1 MKYNLKRISYLIIL
15 LLSIIFII
23 FISNQILSMYSTLN
37 SINPV
42 FGKTLIYSLSVILLA
57 SIIFFMIHYKKFSKQ
72 IILPKDKNSEEYNTK
87 MKALVK
93 ELKKNKNIEE
103 KVDYDDQNESEWV
116 LKCIDKL
123 DEQAKKVIEEN
134 AEYAFLSTA
143 VSQNGI
149 FDSILILMALIKMI
163 WQILHI
169 YYQRPNLKF
178 ILYLYLNIVI
188 TVFTVKAIEDFDYI
202 EKQIEPIV
210 ASILGSSITPGVN
223 MVALLLINSL
233 ISGTANTFLVLR
245 VGLIAQKYSSPIV
258 NKEKNRLRKD
268 ATIEASKL
276 LGKVISGSIVL
287 LSKSIG
293 KASVNATKNIGKS
306 GKNKAKEFGENVKE
320 VTKTIVNTVKDK
332 FN

>member
-1 MKYNLKRISYLIIL
+1 
-15 LLSIIFII
+15 
-23 FISNQILSMYSTLN
+23 
-37 SINPV
+37 
-42 FGKTLIYSLSVILLA
+42 
-57 SIIFFMIHYKKFSKQ
+57 MIHYKKFSKQ
-72 IILPKDKNSEEYNTK
+72 IILPKDKNSEEYKTK

-123 DEQAKKVIEEN
+123 DEQAKEVIEEN
-134 AEYAFLSTA
+134 AKYAFLSTA

-149 FDSILILMALIKMI
+149 FDSILILMALVKMI

-178 ILYLYLNIVI
+178 ILHLYLNIII

-258 NKEKNRLRKD
+258 NKEKNKLRKD

-287 LSKSIG
+287 LTKSIG

-320 VTKTIVNTVKDK
+320 VTKTIVNSVKDK